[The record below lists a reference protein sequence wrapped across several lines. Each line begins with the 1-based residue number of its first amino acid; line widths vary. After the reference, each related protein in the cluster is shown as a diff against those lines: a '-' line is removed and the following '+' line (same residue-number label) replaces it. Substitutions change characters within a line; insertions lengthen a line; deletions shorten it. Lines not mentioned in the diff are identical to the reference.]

1 MTIHIM
7 DSEVHGA
14 GFAPPEMAAVFSDR
28 RRLQSWLDVEVALAQ
43 SQAELGLIPGWA
55 AEEIALKARLDLLD
69 LAAVARDT
77 AQAQHFLVPVLRAF
91 ERVCE
96 RGAGQY
102 IHLGAT
108 TQDIVDTGMMLQ
120 VRDAW
125 PLLRRDLEAIRASLA
140 ERARRHRAT
149 PMVGRTHGQQALPIT
164 LGYKIAVWVDEIDRQ
179 LERVGEAERRVLV
192 GNISGAVGTFS
203 SFGPRGLEIQ
213 SRTLA
218 RLGLGAPRICWHSSR
233 DRVVEIACLLTQVT
247 GTLGKI
253 ANEVRLLQQSEVDEL
268 REPFHLGK
276 VGSSTM
282 PHKQNPSTCELIV
295 ALARLVRGTLVPLTD
310 AAFQEHERDAACW
323 RIEWAA
329 LPEAWVYAGAVL
341 HHMRGVADGL
351 GVLEDRM
358 ARNLDL
364 LGGLL
369 LSERVMLALG
379 QRIGK
384 QTAHEVVYDVAMR
397 AQREGVAF
405 REALLA
411 DTRVAPHLD
420 RATLEALLDPRAYLG
435 LAPDLVDRIVGAA

>member
-14 GFAPPEMAAVFSDR
+14 GFAPPEWAAVFSDR
-28 RRLQSWLDVEVALAQ
+28 RRLQRWLDVEVALAQ

-96 RGAGQY
+96 RGAGEY

-120 VRDAW
+120 VREAW

-213 SRTLA
+213 SRALA

-341 HHMRGVADGL
+341 HHMRGVAEGL
-351 GVLEDRM
+351 GVLEGRM

-369 LSERVMLALG
+369 LSEPVMLALG

-397 AQREGVAF
+397 AQREGLAF
-405 REALLA
+405 RDALLA

-420 RATLEALLDPRAYLG
+420 RAALEALLDPRAYLG
-435 LAPDLVDRIVGAA
+435 LAPELVDRIVGAA